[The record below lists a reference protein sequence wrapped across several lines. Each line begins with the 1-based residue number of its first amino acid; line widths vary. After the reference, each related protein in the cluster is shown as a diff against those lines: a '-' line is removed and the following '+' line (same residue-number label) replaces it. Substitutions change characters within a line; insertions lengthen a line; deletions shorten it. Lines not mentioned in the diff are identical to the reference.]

1 MTNSNQIKIPNM
13 NIVSEANSTEHFR
26 VKAKRHK
33 IQKLIVWSY
42 MKRMTIPPMPVI
54 VTLTRYAPRPYDDDN
69 LIPAFKYIRDAV
81 SEHILG
87 EVDNKKYR
95 PGRADSDPRI
105 KWKYAQEKT
114 TQEEN
119 YITISVEE
127 GKQDLT

>member
-1 MTNSNQIKIPNM
+1 MKEIKIPNM
-13 NIVSEANSTEHFR
+13 NIVSEANCNDHFR

-33 IQKLIVWSY
+33 IQKSIIWAY
-42 MKRMTIPPMPVI
+42 MKRLQIPPMPVI

-105 KWKYAQEKT
+105 KWKYSQEKT
-114 TQEEN
+114 IQEEN
-119 YITISVEE
+119 YITISLEE
-127 GKQDLT
+127 HKQDLA